1 MSKKPVPSKTTKPSP
16 VPDMHPRERLTE
28 KARAAIRQYVLVK
41 CDKLTIL
48 DLAIR
53 YTLEAD
59 RMPRERL
66 YLFLEENGYKWQSR
80 PKGWIK
86 KD

>member
-1 MSKKPVPSKTTKPSP
+1 MTKKAPVKKKPGP
-16 VPDMHPRERLTE
+16 VPEMHPRERMTT
-28 KARAAIRQYVLVK
+28 KARAAIREYVLVK

-53 YTLEAD
+53 YTLEAE

-66 YLFLEENGYKWQSR
+66 YLFLEEKGYKWQTR
-80 PKGWIK
+80 PQGWVK